1 MPPPVELG
9 KELVEI
15 IVRLEDVTRE
25 FVHRGGRLDA
35 LAPDLFLELREVR
48 VGLGFVDIDLAH
60 ARTPFELLV
69 HRAQLGHS
77 AQ

>member
-35 LAPDLFLELREVR
+35 LAPDLFL
-48 VGLGFVDIDLAH
+48 
-60 ARTPFELLV
+60 
-69 HRAQLGHS
+69 
-77 AQ
+77 